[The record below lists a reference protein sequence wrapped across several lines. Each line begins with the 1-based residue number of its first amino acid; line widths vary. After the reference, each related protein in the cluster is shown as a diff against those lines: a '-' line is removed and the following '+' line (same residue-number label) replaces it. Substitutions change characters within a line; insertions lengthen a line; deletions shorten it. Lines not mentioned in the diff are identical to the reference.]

1 MMCLHAFES
10 LYMINWWRQYY
21 MIVIVIAIFSNTI
34 KVRLSITKLAIKIL
48 GACVIG
54 CEKLFR
60 IKFCNIKLK
69 ESKAST
75 NIFILILQVLFILK
89 IEFMK
94 FSNFLWIKLKAY
106 VVNIM
111 QICPSPSSF
120 NSASVFSGTI
130 TWMKISFS
138 LPCIY
143 IHVYIFCL
151 TSPNLWR
158 FICILFFFMALTL
171 QNLKISCIN
180 PCWFS
185 RCLLW
190 LWRF

>member
-1 MMCLHAFES
+1 MMCLHVFES

-21 MIVIVIAIFSNTI
+21 IIVIFIAIFSNTI
-34 KVRLSITKLAIKIL
+34 KVRLSITKLTIKIL
-48 GACVIG
+48 GACVVG

-60 IKFCNIKLK
+60 IKFCNIKHK
-69 ESKAST
+69 ESKTST

-106 VVNIM
+106 VGNII

-120 NSASVFSGTI
+120 NGSSVFSETI

-138 LPCIY
+138 LPCID
-143 IHVYIFCL
+143 IHV
-151 TSPNLWR
+151 
-158 FICILFFFMALTL
+158 
-171 QNLKISCIN
+171 
-180 PCWFS
+180 
-185 RCLLW
+185 
-190 LWRF
+190 